1 MGGGHQERDEIED
14 WHAFYYYNYYRLL
27 LEDSVGQPRVRMSDA
42 LEVCDVLEK
51 RKKVKENKRTWRD
64 EGRNASR

>member
-14 WHAFYYYNYYRLL
+14 WHAFYYHNYYRLL

-42 LEVCDVLEK
+42 LEVGDVLEK